1 MQESKET
8 CPICYVDQGKND
20 TWHDIHQCKHR
31 CCNQCMPKLLDKTCP
46 MCRALPQTRY
56 IFRSIDDNY
65 IPNDTFIILEHKI
78 LKIETKELRS
88 RMIYT
93 VSKIGASQ
101 IPEGEGFLVT
111 EVDDNWVFVL
121 TRDLKSAF
129 NRMTRNNSWPE

>member
-1 MQESKET
+1 
-8 CPICYVDQGKND
+8 
-20 TWHDIHQCKHR
+20 
-31 CCNQCMPKLLDKTCP
+31 

-56 IFRSIDDNY
+56 IFRSVDDNY

-78 LKIETKELRS
+78 LKIETRELRS